1 MHPLHR
7 LTSVAAALILTVSA
21 AFAPFPARA
30 ATSYTLTNSVVLGG
44 EGGWDYL
51 VYDRAHR
58 HLFISRGTHVMVV
71 DPAGTVVGDLAG
83 TGGVHGIA
91 IAADLNEGFTSNG
104 RDGSVTVFDLQTLKT
119 IETIPIAGKNPDCI
133 IYDTP
138 SKRVFTFN
146 GGSNDATAID
156 AVGLK
161 VVGTIALPG
170 RPEFAVSN
178 QNGVLF
184 DNIEDKNEIVAID
197 AKTDQLINTWPIEPC
212 DGPSGLSIDVAHA
225 RLFAVCSNKL
235 MAVVDALNGKVVA
248 TPAIGA
254 GPDASAFD
262 PATQLAFSSNGRDG
276 TLTVVHE
283 DSPYAFSV
291 AQTAT
296 TKAGGRTM
304 ALDPVTH
311 TIYLVTANIVLGPP
325 APGETRPTRT
335 ITPGTFTL
343 LVMSGP

>member
-1 MHPLHR
+1 MHAFVKR
-7 LTSVAAALILTVSA
+7 LALILTA
-21 AFAPFPARA
+21 ALLAGAPVAANA
-30 ATSYTLTNSVVLGG
+30 ATSYALTNSVVLGG
-44 EGGWDYL
+44 DGGWDYL
-51 VYDRAHR
+51 QYDRANR

-71 DPAGTVVGDLAG
+71 DPAGAVVGDIPG

-91 IAADLNEGFTSNG
+91 IATDLNEGFTSNG
-104 RDGSVTVFDLQTLKT
+104 RDGSVTVFDAKTLKT
-119 IETIPIAGKNPDCI
+119 IATIPIAGKNPDCI
-133 IYDTP
+133 VYDP
-138 SKRVFTFN
+138 ASKRVFTFD

-161 VVGTIALPG
+161 VVGTVALPG

-178 QNGVLF
+178 DNGVLF
-184 DNIEDKNEIVAID
+184 NNIEDKNEIVAID
-197 AKTDQLINTWPIEPC
+197 AKTDQIINTWPIAPC

-225 RLFAVCSNKL
+225 RLFAVCSNKM
-235 MAVVDALNGKVVA
+235 MAVVDALTGKVVA

-276 TLTVVHE
+276 TLTVIHE
-283 DSPYAFSV
+283 DSPYAFSAV
-291 AQTAT
+291 QTVP
-296 TKAGGRTM
+296 TKAGARTM

-311 TIYLVTANIVLGPP
+311 TLYLVTADIVTGPP
-325 APGETRPTRT
+325 APGQTRPTRT

-343 LVMSGP
+343 LVLSGP

>member
-1 MHPLHR
+1 MHFVLRR
-7 LTSVAAALILTVSA
+7 LGAVAGALIVAATISA
-21 AFAPFPARA
+21 PSTARA
-30 ATSYTLTNSVVLGG
+30 ATAYTLTNSVVLGG
-44 EGGWDYL
+44 DGGWDYL
-51 VYDRAHR
+51 TYDSVNR

-71 DPAGTVVGDLAG
+71 DAAGTIVGDIPG

-91 IAADLNEGFTSNG
+91 IAADLHEGFTSNG
-104 RDGSVTVFDLQTLKT
+104 RDGSVTVFDLRTLKT
-119 IETIPIAGKNPDCI
+119 IQTIPIAGKNPDCI
-133 IYDTP
+133 VYDP
-138 SKRVFTFN
+138 ASKRVFTFD

-161 VVGTIALPG
+161 VAGTIPLPG
-170 RPEFAVSN
+170 KPEFAVSN

-184 DNIEDKNEIVAID
+184 NNIEDKNEIVAID
-197 AKTDQLINTWPIEPC
+197 AKTDQIINTWPIAPC

-235 MAVVDALNGKVVA
+235 MAVVDALTGKVLA

-262 PATQLAFSSNGRDG
+262 PGTQLAFSSNGRDG
-276 TLTVVHE
+276 TLTVIHE

-291 AQTAT
+291 VQTAT
-296 TKAGGRTM
+296 TKAGARTM

-311 TIYLVTANIVLGPP
+311 TIYLVTANIVTGPP

-335 ITPGTFTL
+335 ITPGTFAL
-343 LVMSGP
+343 LVLSGP

>member
-30 ATSYTLTNSVVLGG
+30 ATSYTLTNSIVLGG

-51 VYDRAHR
+51 IYDSANR

-71 DPAGTVVGDLAG
+71 DPAGTVVGDIPG

-104 RDGSVTVFDLQTLKT
+104 RDGSVTVFDLRTLKT
-119 IETIPIAGKNPDCI
+119 IQTIPIAGKNPDCI
-133 IYDTP
+133 IYDP
-138 SKRVFTFN
+138 ASKRVFTFD

-184 DNIEDKNEIVAID
+184 NNIEDKNDIVAID
-197 AKTDQLINTWPIEPC
+197 AKTDQIINTWSIAPC
-212 DGPSGLSIDVAHA
+212 EGPSGLSIDVAHA
-225 RLFAVCSNKL
+225 RLFAVCSNKT
-235 MAVVDALNGKVVA
+235 MAIVDALTGKVVA

-262 PATQLAFSSNGRDG
+262 PATQLAFSSNGRDD

-291 AQTAT
+291 VQTAT
-296 TKAGGRTM
+296 TKVGARTM
-304 ALDPVTH
+304 ALDPTTH
-311 TIYLVTANIVLGPP
+311 TIYLVTANIVFGPP

-343 LVMSGP
+343 LMMSGP

>member
-1 MHPLHR
+1 MQTVLKR
-7 LTSVAAALILTVSA
+7 LALVLTVA
-21 AFAPFPARA
+21 LLCAAPFAARA
-30 ATSYTLTNSVVLGG
+30 ATAYVITNSVVLGG
-44 EGGWDYL
+44 DGGWDYL
-51 VYDRAHR
+51 IYDSDNR

-71 DPAGTVVGDLAG
+71 DPAGTVVGDIPG

-91 IAADLNEGFTSNG
+91 LAPALNEGFTSNG
-104 RDGSVTVFDLQTLKT
+104 RDGSVTVFDLHTLKT
-119 IETIPIAGKNPDCI
+119 IQTIPIAGKNPDCI
-133 IYDTP
+133 IYDP
-138 SKRVFTFN
+138 ASKRIFTFD

-161 VVGTIALPG
+161 VVGTIPLPG
-170 RPEFAVSN
+170 KPEFAVSN

-184 DNIEDKNEIVAID
+184 NNIEDKSEIVAID
-197 AKTDQLINTWPIEPC
+197 AKTDQIIHTWSIAPC

-225 RLFAVCSNKL
+225 RLFAVCSNKT
-235 MAVVDALNGKVVA
+235 MAVVNALTGKVVA

-262 PATQLAFSSNGRDG
+262 PETQLAFSSNGRDG

-283 DSPYAFSV
+283 DSPDTFSV
-291 AQTAT
+291 VQTAT
-296 TKAGGRTM
+296 TKAGARTM

-311 TIYLVTANIVLGPP
+311 TIYLVTANIVFGPP
-325 APGETRPTRT
+325 APGETRPART